1 MCLFLIKLRLGKN
14 YNAWYFIL
22 THAMTQNLV
31 WRWSQNNVKVEGQSL
46 RERERESL
54 CACTIAEIRELDGS
68 KFKLIITE
76 KTHEILFT
84 DEIKIKM
91 MNLALPDWQRV
102 LYQNEMLRML
112 SLKNGEPETKSHYLY
127 LAEIFY
133 FKSYLIF
140 KDN

>member
-1 MCLFLIKLRLGKN
+1 M
-14 YNAWYFIL
+14 IL
-22 THAMTQNLV
+22 YLNPCYDSKPGLEMIPKQCQS
-31 WRWSQNNVKVEGQSL
+31 WRTVFK
-46 RERERESL
+46 RERESL

-91 MNLALPDWQRV
+91 MNLALPDWQRD